1 MGTLKVNGDIESN
14 YGGSISIKMTNGS
27 LNTSINTSGGWARG
41 WYITLNGSS
50 VGPLIGG
57 HGSGS
62 NNSMSRIYF
71 GDYDNPWMKIEPTG
85 TVTATK
91 FNGSGENLT
100 NLNGSNIASG
110 TVPIS
115 RLPVASLNSK
125 GIVQL
130 VNSINNTSNV
140 DAATPNS
147 VKTAYD
153 MAITARDQEIGG
165 RNLLANYIA
174 SGGNTTKI
182 DNMSIQLNSNGTD
195 TYFYVQTTV
204 DLNTTQTYTISCEAQ
219 NVPSGTVWQFPVG
232 QQSNSNFILTINRNG
247 RCYGT
252 GTFNKAITAGQNI
265 ILDDIGGRV
274 TSDPPIILSNF
285 KLEKGYKATDWT
297 PSVEN
302 IQAQIDSKLNLAG
315 GTMTGTIITPGNDS
329 VVIKPAKHNYDQ
341 IGASDCKFWKVFATT
356 FYGNLSGNADTATTA
371 SAVAWANI
379 TDKPSSF
386 TPSSHSHSY
395 IEYVDTRANNQSP
408 NDLQAGLTIH
418 LKTNGTDGLSDGG
431 NYHAVVG
438 IKDWGDYSGGP
449 YGQLAITEN
458 HMWFRNSSSGTAWN
472 SWRKLLDSSNYT
484 SYTVTKTGSGASGTW
499 GINITGSAGSVAWG
513 NVTGKPS
520 SLAYQG
526 SHNNLTASGNEFTF
540 ASGSFSGD
548 MFINYRTAT
557 GQNGNITKYIFQN
570 GAGSDTAIE
579 CSYMYGTAQSADY
592 ASSAGNVSWN
602 NISNKPFGNR
612 YFLGTA
618 YHWASGIIINCGSAA
633 SWRMIT
639 IHLSGNGYG
648 AGLPID
654 SWFNFYDYTAAGG
667 TIINAGGINNGC
679 YMGPMRVYIHGGT
692 LWAWIAQSA
701 DYQTI
706 SVELICNNENNPSMG
721 HSYFHESG
729 YSHLVTIYPQTCVK
743 ENYGG
748 TFPAA
753 THTGEVFFKT

>member
-484 SYTVTKTGSGASGTW
+484 YSSPKYKSYVMLPNTDSVEYASNLINDLFLGK
-499 GINITGSAGSVAWG
+499 GIDNTIMVNSSPKLKVSLIRSNITLIKGEEYIYHGIKAIYG
-513 NVTGKPS
+513 NKDITKDKDLSLKFSINGK
-520 SLAYQG
+520 
-526 SHNNLTASGNEFTF
+526 
-540 ASGSFSGD
+540 SFDDYKDLVYYITYRLDKGIYKIIYN
-548 MFINYRTAT
+548 INYKEEFIKLE
-557 GQNGNITKYIFQN
+557 QK
-570 GAGSDTAIE
+570 
-579 CSYMYGTAQSADY
+579 
-592 ASSAGNVSWN
+592 
-602 NISNKPFGNR
+602 
-612 YFLGTA
+612 
-618 YHWASGIIINCGSAA
+618 
-633 SWRMIT
+633 
-639 IHLSGNGYG
+639 
-648 AGLPID
+648 
-654 SWFNFYDYTAAGG
+654 
-667 TIINAGGINNGC
+667 
-679 YMGPMRVYIHGGT
+679 
-692 LWAWIAQSA
+692 
-701 DYQTI
+701 
-706 SVELICNNENNPSMG
+706 
-721 HSYFHESG
+721 
-729 YSHLVTIYPQTCVK
+729 VTIEEET
-743 ENYGG
+743 
-748 TFPAA
+748 
-753 THTGEVFFKT
+753 